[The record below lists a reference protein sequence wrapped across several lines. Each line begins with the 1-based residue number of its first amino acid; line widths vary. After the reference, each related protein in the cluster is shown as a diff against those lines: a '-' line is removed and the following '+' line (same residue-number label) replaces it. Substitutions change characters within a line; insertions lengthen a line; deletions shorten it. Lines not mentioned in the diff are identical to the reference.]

1 MRCEDIQ
8 TVLID
13 FLDDRLDAIRRQ
25 DVVTHLETCENCR
38 QEESQLRELL
48 SAVAETPEEQPAG
61 TLRENFN
68 RLLQSEMKLH
78 ASEAGR
84 ETSVTFRG
92 AAETSR
98 GALETTHG
106 ASETGLKPAETP
118 LKHLSLRLPSIVWN
132 SPVSRVAAAI
142 LLLLTGFAIGLKTS
156 NNRDVATPT
165 QMAELKNEV
174 RDVKQ
179 TLMLSMLKQES
190 ASDRI
195 KAVDYAEE
203 IVNPNQQILSALI
216 TTLNHDKNVNVRL
229 ASLYSLSKFA
239 GNRTVLDSLVVSLN
253 QQSEPIIQIV
263 MISILTQN
271 RAVKAIKPLQDIIS
285 NQNTLPAVKDVA
297 RKGLQTL

>member
-8 TVLID
+8 SALID
-13 FLDDRLDAIRRQ
+13 FLDDRLNAIRRQ
-25 DVVTHLETCENCR
+25 EVVTHLEICENCR

-48 SAVAETPEEQPAG
+48 RAVAETSEEQPASS
-61 TLRENFN
+61 LRENFN
-68 RLLQSEMKLH
+68 RLMQSEMKLNDP
-78 ASEAGR
+78 
-84 ETSVTFRG
+84 
-92 AAETSR
+92 ETSR
-98 GALETTHG
+98 R
-106 ASETGLKPAETP
+106 PAEP
-118 LKHLSLRLPSIVWN
+118 PVKHLPLYRRAIGWN
-132 SPVSRVAAAI
+132 SPVSRVAAAVF
-142 LLLLTGFAIGLKTS
+142 LLLTGFGIGLKTGKS
-156 NNRDVATPT
+156 RDVATPT
-165 QMAELKNEV
+165 QMAELKSEV

-253 QQSEPIIQIV
+253 QQTEPIIQIV

>member
-8 TVLID
+8 SVLID

-25 DVVTHLETCENCR
+25 EVVTHLEVCENCR

-48 SAVAETPEEQPAG
+48 RAVVETPEEQPAS

-68 RLLQSEMKLH
+68 RLMQSEMILH
-78 ASEAGR
+78 DP
-84 ETSVTFRG
+84 ETGDRP
-92 AAETSR
+92 
-98 GALETTHG
+98 
-106 ASETGLKPAETP
+106 SETGRRPAENPVKKLP
-118 LKHLSLRLPSIVWN
+118 LHLQAVGWN

-142 LLLLTGFAIGLKTS
+142 LLLLTGFGIGLKTS
-156 NNRDVATPT
+156 NNRDGATPT

-203 IVNPNQQILSALI
+203 IVNPNQQILGALI

-253 QQSEPIIQIV
+253 QQTEPIIQIV

>member
-1 MRCEDIQ
+1 MKMRCEDIQ
-8 TVLID
+8 SVLID
-13 FLDDRLDAIRRQ
+13 FLDDRMDAIRRQ
-25 DVVTHLETCENCR
+25 EVVTHLEVCENCR

-48 SAVAETPEEQPAG
+48 RAVAETPEEQPPG
-61 TLRENFN
+61 TLRENFK
-68 RLLQSEMKLH
+68 RMMQTPP
-78 ASEAGR
+78 A
-84 ETSVTFRG
+84 TSGV
-92 AAETSR
+92 AETSR
-98 GALETTHG
+98 D
-106 ASETGLKPAETP
+106 SAETP
-118 LKHLSLRLPSIVWN
+118 VKKLPLHLPAIGWN
-132 SPVSRVAAAI
+132 SPVSRVAVAI
-142 LLLLTGFAIGLKTS
+142 LLLLTGFGIGLKTA
-156 NNRDVATPT
+156 NNRDGATPT
-165 QMAELKNEV
+165 QMAELKSEV

-203 IVNPNQQILSALI
+203 IVNPNQQILGALI

-253 QQSEPIIQIV
+253 QQTEPIIQIV

-271 RAVKAIKPLQDIIS
+271 RAAGAIKPLQDIIS

>member
-1 MRCEDIQ
+1 MTMRCVDIQ
-8 TVLID
+8 SVLID

-25 DVVTHLETCENCR
+25 EIVTHLEICENCR
-38 QEESQLRELL
+38 LEESRLRELL
-48 SAVAETPEEQPAG
+48 RAVAETPEEQPRS

-68 RLLQSEMKLH
+68 RLMQSPPT
-78 ASEAGR
+78 A
-84 ETSVTFRG
+84 
-92 AAETSR
+92 
-98 GALETTHG
+98 HG
-106 ASETGLKPAETP
+106 ASESAPGLAENPVKKLP
-118 LKHLSLRLPSIVWN
+118 LHLPSIGWN
-132 SPVSRVAAAI
+132 SPASRIAAAI
-142 LLLLTGFAIGLKTS
+142 LLLLTGFGIGLKTA
-156 NNRDVATPT
+156 NNRDGATPT

-179 TLMLSMLKQES
+179 TLMMSMLKQES

-203 IVNPNQQILSALI
+203 IVNPNQQILGALI

-253 QQSEPIIQIV
+253 QQTEPIIQIV

>member
-8 TVLID
+8 SVLID
-13 FLDDRLDAIRRQ
+13 FLDDRMDAIRRQ
-25 DVVTHLETCENCR
+25 EVVTHLEVCENCR
-38 QEESQLRELL
+38 QEESQLRDLL
-48 SAVAETPEEQPAG
+48 RAVAETPEEQPRS

-68 RLLQSEMKLH
+68 RLMQSATTH
-78 ASEAGR
+78 ATAQTTPGS
-84 ETSVTFRG
+84 T
-92 AAETSR
+92 
-98 GALETTHG
+98 ETT
-106 ASETGLKPAETP
+106 GLSAETP
-118 LKHLSLRLPSIVWN
+118 AKKLPLHLPAVGWN

-142 LLLLTGFAIGLKTS
+142 ILLLTGFGIGLKTANS
-156 NNRDVATPT
+156 HDGATPT

-203 IVNPNQQILSALI
+203 IVNPNQQILGALI

-253 QQSEPIIQIV
+253 QQTEPIIQIV

>member
-1 MRCEDIQ
+1 MKMRCEDIQ
-8 TVLID
+8 SVLID
-13 FLDDRLDAIRRQ
+13 FLDDRMDAIRRQ
-25 DVVTHLETCENCR
+25 ELVTHLEVCENCR

-48 SAVAETPEEQPAG
+48 RAVAETPEEQPPG
-61 TLRENFN
+61 TLRENFK
-68 RLLQSEMKLH
+68 RMMQTPP
-78 ASEAGR
+78 A
-84 ETSVTFRG
+84 TSGV
-92 AAETSR
+92 AETSR
-98 GALETTHG
+98 N
-106 ASETGLKPAETP
+106 SAETP
-118 LKHLSLRLPSIVWN
+118 VKKLPLHLPAIGWN
-132 SPVSRVAAAI
+132 SPVSRVAVAI
-142 LLLLTGFAIGLKTS
+142 LLLLTGFGIGLKTA
-156 NNRDVATPT
+156 NNRDGATPT
-165 QMAELKNEV
+165 QMAELKSEV

-203 IVNPNQQILSALI
+203 IVNPNQQILGALI

-253 QQSEPIIQIV
+253 QQTEPIIQIV

-271 RAVKAIKPLQDIIS
+271 RAAGAIKPLQDIIS

>member
-1 MRCEDIQ
+1 MTMRCEDIQ
-8 TVLID
+8 SVLID

-25 DVVTHLETCENCR
+25 EVVTHLEVCENCR

-48 SAVAETPEEQPAG
+48 RTAAETPEEQPRS

-68 RLLQSEMKLH
+68 RLMQSEMKLQDP
-78 ASEAGR
+78 
-84 ETSVTFRG
+84 
-92 AAETSR
+92 
-98 GALETTHG
+98 
-106 ASETGLKPAETP
+106 ETGHQPTETP
-118 LKHLSLRLPSIVWN
+118 VKHLPLHRRAIGWN
-132 SPVSRVAAAI
+132 STVSRVAAAV
-142 LLLLTGFAIGLKTS
+142 LLLLTGFGIGLKTGNS
-156 NNRDVATPT
+156 RDIATPT
-165 QMAELKNEV
+165 QMAELKSEV

-253 QQSEPIIQIV
+253 QQTEPIIQIV